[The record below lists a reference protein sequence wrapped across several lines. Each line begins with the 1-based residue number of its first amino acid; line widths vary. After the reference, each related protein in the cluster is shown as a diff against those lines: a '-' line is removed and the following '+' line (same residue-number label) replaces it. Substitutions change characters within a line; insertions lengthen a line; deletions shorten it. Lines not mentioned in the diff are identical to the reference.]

1 MRITNIAV
9 VAVIVAAV
17 HPGASHRAS
26 ACRFRYPSLEEKFA
40 GADVVFLGE
49 IVSWVEEPGS
59 SFLHIRVHVI
69 EAWKGIAAREIGI
82 WAQRGSSCSISF
94 SAGLQIFHFGR
105 IGSVNGQIWTG
116 MWAMRRHREVDEL
129 ARLGYAPLELVDG
142 PDPSFPLPSD
152 CNGNGVG
159 DAHDI
164 AGETSADCND
174 NGIPDECEGPALLDI
189 AGGSGAAPN
198 TFISPRASHVPLDS
212 FVLDVSED
220 VDLVSS
226 FTTSMNQA
234 EAPSV
239 VALLADNGVGRY
251 TVVLSA
257 GIPPGEWTRITLRVR
272 SRRTCL
278 EGTLCLSVAHLPD
291 DINQDGRVDIRDAT
305 AFGVEWR
312 DGQSAILLDLNGDG
326 VVDLRDATAFG
337 ASWRGDDS
345 GRESNGTVLEPAS
358 PCP

>member
-1 MRITNIAV
+1 MRITNIAI
-9 VAVIVAAV
+9 VAIIVAAV

-26 ACRFRYPSLEEKFA
+26 ACRFLYPPLEEKFA

-49 IVSWVEEPGS
+49 IVSWVEEPGEPT
-59 SFLHIRVHVI
+59 FHIRVHVI

-82 WAQRGSSCSISF
+82 WGRRGSSCSISLF
-94 SAGLQIFHFGR
+94 AGLQIFHFGD
-105 IGSVNGQIWTG
+105 INSNGQIWTG
-116 MWAMRRHREVDEL
+116 MSATRRRSEVGEL
-129 ARLGYAPLELVDG
+129 AQLGYAPLELVDG
-142 PDPSFPLPSD
+142 PDPSFPPPSD
-152 CNGNGVG
+152 CNGNGLG

-174 NGIPDECEGPALLDI
+174 NGIPDECEGPALLSI
-189 AGGSGAAPN
+189 AGGSDTAPN
-198 TFISPRASHVPLDS
+198 TLISPRASHVPLDS
-212 FVLDVSED
+212 FVLDVSET

-239 VALLADNGVGRY
+239 VALLADNRVGRY

-291 DINQDGRVDIRDAT
+291 DINQDGRVDIRDVT

-312 DGQSAILLDLNGDG
+312 DRQNAVLLDLNGDG

-337 ASWRGDDS
+337 VSWRGDDS
-345 GRESNGTVLEPAS
+345 GRGWNGTVLELAS